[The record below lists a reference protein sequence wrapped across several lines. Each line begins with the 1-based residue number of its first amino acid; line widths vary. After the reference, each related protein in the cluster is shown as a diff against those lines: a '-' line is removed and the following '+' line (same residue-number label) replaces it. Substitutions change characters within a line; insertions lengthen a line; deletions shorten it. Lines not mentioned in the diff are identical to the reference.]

1 MDKLLQKLK
10 FKCDLDKFNKKE
22 LKEFLSEEDN
32 YEDFIN
38 DLYLV
43 LDEDIGYEF
52 VELDKLKTIRKAIK
66 AKGETRKLTA
76 DEKKLLKFL
85 KLDGLD
91 LVQKLDFK
99 TQYIYTSLYN
109 LGVPTALRDEKFY
122 KEVLH
127 QSYENIYRFYE
138 LLNNPNEF
146 YVENNIST
154 LACDITSLAT
164 VNMIINEAENID
176 EGLYE
181 FLVDLSVASPE
192 KKFFDSSR
200 DYYRYK
206 RYQRKTLKNIK
217 AKAYKIDAYDNEKT
231 LVK

>member
-1 MDKLLQKLK
+1 MEKLLQKLK
-10 FKCDLDKFNKKE
+10 FKCDLDNFSKKG
-22 LKEFLSEEDN
+22 LKEYLSEEDN
-32 YEDFIN
+32 YNDFIN

-43 LDEDIGYEF
+43 LNEDIGYEF
-52 VELDKLKTIRKAIK
+52 VELDKIKTIRKAIK
-66 AKGETRKLTA
+66 SRGVGRKLTA
-76 DEKKLLKFL
+76 DEKRLLKFL

-91 LVQKLDFK
+91 FGQKLDFK

-109 LGVPTALRDEKFY
+109 LGVPSTLRDEKFY

-127 QSYENIYRFYE
+127 KSYENIYRFYD
-138 LLNNPNEF
+138 LVNDSNEY

-154 LACDITSLAT
+154 LACDITSLTT

-176 EGLYE
+176 DGLYA
-181 FLVDLSVASPE
+181 FLIDLSVATPD

-206 RYQRKTLKNIK
+206 RYQRKTLRNT
-217 AKAYKIDAYDNEKT
+217 YKTSEVDDAKT